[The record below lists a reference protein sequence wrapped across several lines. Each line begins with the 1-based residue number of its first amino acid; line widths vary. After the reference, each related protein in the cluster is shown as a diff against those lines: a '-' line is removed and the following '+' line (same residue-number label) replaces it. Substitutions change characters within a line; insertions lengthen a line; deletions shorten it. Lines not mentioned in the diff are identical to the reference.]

1 MRYFNN
7 GGTTS
12 DPAGQIAGTEESLS
26 TWAAPYVTDMLAK
39 GKALADQPYTAYTG
53 PLTAGQSGL
62 QTQAFQGIA
71 GLTVPTAQMGA
82 YNPTSFTSGTTAQQY
97 MNPYLQASLEPQ
109 IAEAQRQA
117 QIQQVANA
125 SRLNRAGAYGGSR
138 QAIMDSESQ
147 RNLLRNLAD
156 ITSTGYSS
164 AYDKAQTQ
172 FNTEE
177 DRRRAAQQDTNV
189 YGLRAL
195 DQMRTFGDAERAIEA
210 EGIAADIAQ
219 FESERDDPYKKLQYQ
234 QSLLQGLPVQAQ
246 TRDYVEQSGLSEI
259 LSQIG
264 AVGEAGAGWA
274 QLMEK
279 WPCKDENETRNA
291 FGFCVSK

>member
-1 MRYFNN
+1 MSN
-7 GGTTS
+7 GTSS
-12 DPAGQIAGTEESLS
+12 DPAGQLAGRQSRLS
-26 TWAAPYVTDMLAK
+26 DWAAPYVTDMLGK

-82 YNPTSFTSGTTAQQY
+82 YSPTSFTSGTTAQQY

-117 QIQQVANA
+117 QIQQAANA
-125 SRLNRAGAYGGSR
+125 AKLTRAGAYGGSR
-138 QAIMDSESQ
+138 QAIMDSEGQ

-156 ITSTGYSS
+156 ITATGYST
-164 AYDKAQTQ
+164 AYDKAQSQ

-195 DQMRTFGDAERAIEA
+195 DQMRTFGDAQRAIDA
-210 EGIAADIAQ
+210 EGIAADYAQ
-219 FESERDDPYKKLQYQ
+219 FQEERDFPYKQVQYQ
-234 QSLLQGLPVQAQ
+234 QSLLQGLPVEAE

-259 LSQIG
+259 LSQVG
-264 AVGEAGAGWA
+264 AVGEAG
-274 QLMEK
+274 EK
-279 WPCKDENETRNA
+279 WSAFMAAWPCSSPSKTRNA
-291 FGFCVSK
+291 FGFCV

>member
-1 MRYFNN
+1 
-7 GGTTS
+7 
-12 DPAGQIAGTEESLS
+12 
-26 TWAAPYVTDMLAK
+26 
-39 GKALADQPYTAYTG
+39 
-53 PLTAGQSGL
+53 
-62 QTQAFQGIA
+62 
-71 GLTVPTAQMGA
+71 
-82 YNPTSFTSGTTAQQY
+82 
-97 MNPYLQASLEPQ
+97 
-109 IAEAQRQA
+109 
-117 QIQQVANA
+117 
-125 SRLNRAGAYGGSR
+125 
-138 QAIMDSESQ
+138 
-147 RNLLRNLAD
+147 
-156 ITSTGYSS
+156 
-164 AYDKAQTQ
+164 
-172 FNTEE
+172 
-177 DRRRAAQQDTNV
+177 
-189 YGLRAL
+189 
-195 DQMRTFGDAERAIEA
+195 MRTFGDAERAIEA

>member
-1 MRYFNN
+1 MSN
-7 GGTTS
+7 GTSS
-12 DPAGQIAGTEESLS
+12 DPAGQLAGRQRRLS
-26 TWAAPYVTDMLAK
+26 DWAAPYVTDMLGK

-82 YNPTSFTSGTTAQQY
+82 YSPTSFTSGTTAQQY

-117 QIQQVANA
+117 QIQQAANA
-125 SRLNRAGAYGGSR
+125 AKLTRAGAYGGSR
-138 QAIMDSESQ
+138 QAIMDSEGQ

-156 ITSTGYSS
+156 ITATGYST
-164 AYDKAQTQ
+164 AYDKAQSQ

-195 DQMRTFGDAERAIEA
+195 DQMRTFGDAQRAIDA
-210 EGIAADIAQ
+210 EGIAADYAQ
-219 FESERDDPYKKLQYQ
+219 FQEERDFPYKQVQYQ
-234 QSLLQGLPVQAQ
+234 QSLLQGLPVEAE

-259 LSQIG
+259 LSQVG
-264 AVGEAGAGWA
+264 AVGEAG
-274 QLMEK
+274 EK
-279 WPCKDENETRNA
+279 WSAFMAAWPCSSPSKTRNA
-291 FGFCVSK
+291 FGFCV